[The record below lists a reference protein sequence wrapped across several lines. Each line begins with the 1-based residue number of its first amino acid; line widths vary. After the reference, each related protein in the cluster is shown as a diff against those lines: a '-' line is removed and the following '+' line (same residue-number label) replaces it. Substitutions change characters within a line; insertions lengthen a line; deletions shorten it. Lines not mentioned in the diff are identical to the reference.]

1 MTERRRSR
9 TADNFKFF
17 FGGKFR
23 TTMKTYNLRKKTTDI
38 GRSAAKICSAR
49 IMSACFRARVNHA
62 KAKNPTISGSRT
74 SQSWKRCAPVPSS
87 SFLTIPKKVMYITR
101 YAKNTSGITIGIQ
114 ALGFLIR
121 ELIVMG
127 VLLLNVSIYMYLL
140 NLLGKGY
147 LSMVCMI
154 KNFSF
159 LLSKSP
165 IRFCPENSV
174 QTGRRA
180 KRGEP
185 SKLAISSMAHFNR
198 RR

>member
-1 MTERRRSR
+1 
-9 TADNFKFF
+9 
-17 FGGKFR
+17 
-23 TTMKTYNLRKKTTDI
+23 MKTYNLRKKTTDI
-38 GRSAAKICSAR
+38 GRSAARICSAR

-154 KNFSF
+154 KKFSSPKMRNGQF
-159 LLSKSP
+159 VFAPKIEYKLVAERSEANLSNLQFP
-165 IRFCPENSV
+165 TWC
-174 QTGRRA
+174 
-180 KRGEP
+180 RGEESNLQEALP
-185 SKLAISSMAHFNR
+185 
-198 RR
+198 